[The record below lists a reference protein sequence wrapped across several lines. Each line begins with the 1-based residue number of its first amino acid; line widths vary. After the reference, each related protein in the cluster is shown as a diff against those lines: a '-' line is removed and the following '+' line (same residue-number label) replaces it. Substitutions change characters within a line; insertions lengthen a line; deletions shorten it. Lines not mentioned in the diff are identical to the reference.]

1 MKILLLTDGI
11 YPYVQGGMQKHS
23 YNLCRYLARSGV
35 NVVLYHCVPAGN
47 EQPEK
52 LHGFSEQELKQ
63 VMHRCF
69 YFPKLDKLPGHYLRE
84 SYHLSEI
91 YLDALKTE
99 TGIDLVYAQG
109 FTAWALLK
117 SGAKEKQNIPPVIV
131 NFHGLNMFQKAASV
145 KMKLEQ
151 YLLRPAVKYNL
162 KHANFVIS
170 LGGKLSE
177 ILASI
182 IDKNKIIESPVGIDN
197 DWIEDEIVE
206 NEVRQLVFIGRN
218 ERLKGIKELNKVIS
232 RIDDLQFQLHIIG
245 PFNKKDQIVD
255 DRITYHGEIKQEEKV
270 GSILSKM
277 DVLILPSW
285 SEGMPT
291 VILEAMAKGCAI
303 VANDVGAVAELVDD
317 RVGWLCK
324 PGDLNALEMGI
335 RNAIDISDK
344 ELSHLKHYAVQKV
357 AQNYTWDK
365 ITKRLIDQLKQ

>member
-11 YPYVQGGMQKHS
+11 YPYVMGGMQKHS
-23 YNLCRYLARSGV
+23 YNLCKYLARAGV
-35 NVVLYHCVPAGN
+35 EIILYHCV
-47 EQPEK
+47 EQGTKKPEF
-52 LHGFSEQELKQ
+52 LHGFSGDELKLIKQ
-63 VMHRCF
+63 QCF
-69 YFPKLDKLPGHYLRE
+69 CFPKLDNFPGHYLRE
-84 SYHLSEI
+84 SYRLSEM
-91 YLDALKTE
+91 YLDAMEKE
-99 TGIDLVYAQG
+99 TNIDLIYAQG
-109 FTAWALLK
+109 FTAWTLLK
-117 SGAKEKQNIPPVIV
+117 TGKGGQKSGTPVIV

-206 NEVRQLVFIGRN
+206 NEARQLVFIGRN